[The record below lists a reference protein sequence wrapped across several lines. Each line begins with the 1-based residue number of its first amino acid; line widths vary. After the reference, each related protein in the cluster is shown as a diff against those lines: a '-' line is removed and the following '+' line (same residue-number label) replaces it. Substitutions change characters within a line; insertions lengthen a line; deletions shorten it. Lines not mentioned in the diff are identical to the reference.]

1 MLDTWLRAVGFF
13 VTYRKLDIKLKNSNV
28 SYREL
33 GNELRN
39 SYASY
44 RELKHELRNA
54 NVSYENLTLNRE
66 IPMWVLENQ
75 LWEKTM
81 RVSDTW
87 LWIADD
93 QLNLINVLSSVR

>member
-66 IPMWVLENQ
+66 IPM
-75 LWEKTM
+75 
-81 RVSDTW
+81 
-87 LWIADD
+87 
-93 QLNLINVLSSVR
+93 